1 MKYGDLFRLQPIQSV
16 IELNQAD
23 DVDEALQLV
32 GRFVVTDS
40 LADAL
45 NRVALP
51 QLSKKAGVE
60 GKGLFVVGN
69 YGTGKSHL
77 MSFLSALAE
86 HAKAPD
92 HLRDPTTWRAA
103 FTPLA
108 GRFVVRRTQI
118 NASKMSLYDIVAHEL
133 TALAVV
139 HGISFA
145 FAPQDKVVNA
155 KTEYERYLTAMK
167 PALAGRGVLLLID
180 ELLHH
185 LDSRNDQELVID
197 LQTLQG
203 LGEFCRVNPFVFMAG
218 LQQSLFQNKRF
229 QHVAD
234 EINKVRQRFQDVVI
248 DSKGVEQLV
257 ETHVF
262 AKSDK
267 QKTQI
272 RSLLQAQTDLYEVV
286 GSELERFVALFPAH
300 PLFLDEFQ
308 RVNVVERREVL
319 KVLSEE
325 GGLLADVELNPDQLR
340 LITADRYW
348 LHIER
353 DVGLDS
359 NNAIAKVKGNVR
371 SLRAKITDAQL
382 PAEDKVLAERLIGAL
397 AVNRLTTPTID
408 DMVGLSPQDLKNRL
422 LPPARGLM
430 RDRAV
435 LDQGVKRLLEKV
447 REAAAGQFLTTTNDG
462 KQYYIDPRRTTD
474 YDEEVRVAARSLSPT
489 VWQRYFNEFVLRQL
503 ELENANPAI
512 QGRLWQYSLPWKVK
526 NVDRPGWLFFDF
538 PSHRSTAKPA
548 YDFYVFLLPSKR
560 ISKLADD
567 DFPDQRDELYVQFE
581 GFPAAR
587 CSGEDETVPETFL
600 DHLRLYA
607 AARERQR
614 ELQGSKDGVAATGRI
629 AGQFFDLCATEWQQ
643 NGGDWVQIRHR
654 GKSKTLRL
662 WVQEVA
668 PGKAAAE
675 FRERLRVVSA
685 HLLADSFAQDY
696 PDYPTFT
703 ETVTEQSRPGASH
716 DAVKLMCDQGIKG
729 GTSQARSVLAA
740 LELYKDGL
748 WTFDA
753 SPWLR
758 TLRERLEALNP
769 GQNINASQLFE
780 TRRGRRFAKDSVL
793 EAEWFMTVLAAGVRA
808 GEVVVVGEGG
818 TTVDAGSLQNG
829 SDLLCDAAK
838 VVRVTRPQDFP
849 REPWRKLFKLLG
861 VNEGLL
867 AHDGTLEEAAVK
879 WHEAVSKRVQGLVEL
894 RQRLLGRLPL
904 AATEI
909 APTVDL
915 APLDGA
921 KATLEDLQ
929 VYNSRGK
936 MLNLKLREDAAIAA
950 FGKQLQLCDRLQ
962 AIGDFVRDNGQNLGA
977 LERLRVHLHGFDND
991 FADLCDKAA
1000 TALQDVYSVDLEA
1013 GPLDAAA
1020 LRKPIDDACARG
1032 CKVYRALHKR
1042 RRLTKDEDGRKSAL
1056 VSSGTVKTL
1065 QKLAGV
1071 SNLSAN
1077 SLDKQLQELGN
1088 LRLFKD
1094 YTDAQLLASPTAQ
1107 APGDPFNPQKEPSES
1122 AADVLARCESALA
1135 TLVDTW
1141 TARLLTDLK
1150 DPSVSRAI
1158 AALTDAERKPI
1169 ETFQRSKSLPSPV
1182 TDEFVRVLNLL
1193 FAGLELIA
1201 VNIDDFVGAVLD
1213 ADQPLTPDEVRERF
1227 ETWLASQIGSRDS
1240 AKVRL
1245 VPELMDALALVA

>member
-1 MKYGDLFRLQPIQSV
+1 MHYGSLFRLQPIQSV
-16 IELNQAD
+16 IQLNQAD
-23 DVDEALQLV
+23 DLDEAMLLV
-32 GRFVVTDS
+32 SRFVVTES

-45 NRVALP
+45 SRVALP

-77 MSFLSALAE
+77 MSFLSTVAE
-86 HAKAPD
+86 HVSALD
-92 HLRDPTTWRAA
+92 HLRDPSAWRGA
-103 FTPLA
+103 FEPMA

-118 NASKMSLYDIVAHEL
+118 SGATMSLYNIVAHEL
-133 TALAVV
+133 SALAASLGVT
-139 HGISFA
+139 FT
-145 FAPQDKVVNA
+145 FKPQNELVNA
-155 KTEYERYLTAMK
+155 KTEYERFLAALQ
-167 PALAGRGVLLLID
+167 PVLAGRGVLLLVD

-185 LDSRNDQELVID
+185 LDSRLDHELVVD

-203 LGEFCRVNPFVFMAG
+203 LGEFCHGRPFMFIAG

-257 ETHVF
+257 ETYVF
-262 AKSDK
+262 AKTDE
-267 QKTQI
+267 QKAKI
-272 RSLLQAQTDLYEVV
+272 RGLLQAQTDLYEVV
-286 GSELERFVALFPAH
+286 GAELERFVALFPAH

-308 RVNVVERREVL
+308 RINVVERREVL

-325 GGLLADVELNPDQLR
+325 GALLSDAEMTPGQLR

-353 DVGLDS
+353 DPGLDS

-371 SLRAKITDAQL
+371 SLRAKIADAAL
-382 PAEDKVLAERLIGAL
+382 PPEDKALAERLIGAL

-408 DMVGLSPQDLKNRL
+408 DAVGLSPQDLKNRL

-430 RDRAV
+430 RDRTV

-447 REAAAGQFLTTTNDG
+447 REAAAGQFLTTTTDG

-474 YDEEVRVAARSLSPT
+474 YDEEVRVAARTLSPT

-503 ELENANPAI
+503 ELENASPAI
-512 QGRLWQYSLPWKVK
+512 QGRLWQWSLPWKAK

-548 YDFYVFLLPSKR
+548 YDFYLFLLPSQR

-567 DFPDQRDELYVQFE
+567 EFPDQRDEVYVQFE
-581 GFPAAR
+581 GFPEAR
-587 CSGEDETVPETFL
+587 CLGDDETLPETFL

-614 ELQGSKDGVAATGRI
+614 ELQGSRDGAAATGRI
-629 AGQFFDLCATEWQQ
+629 AGQFFDLCSVAWQQ
-643 NGGDWVQIRHR
+643 SSGEWVQVRHR
-654 GKSKTLRL
+654 GKTKALKL

-668 PGKAAAE
+668 PGKSAAE
-675 FRERLRVVSA
+675 FRECLRSVA
-685 HLLADSFAQDY
+685 ANLLAESFEEDY
-696 PDYPTFT
+696 PDYPSFAD
-703 ETVTEQSRPGASH
+703 TVNEQARLGASQ
-716 DAVKLMCDQGIKG
+716 DAVKLICDQGIKG

-740 LELYKDGL
+740 LGLYKDGV
-748 WTFDA
+748 WQFDS

-758 TLRERLEALNP
+758 SLRDRLEALNP
-769 GQNINASQLFE
+769 GQNINGSQLFE

-793 EAEWFMTVLAAGVRA
+793 EAEWFMTVLAGAVRA
-808 GEVVVVGEGG
+808 GEVIVIGEGG
-818 TTVDAGSLQNG
+818 TSVDAGSLQAG
-829 SDLLCDAAK
+829 CELLSDASK
-838 VVRVTRPQDFP
+838 VVRITRPQDFP
-849 REPWRKLFKLLG
+849 REAWRKLFKLLG
-861 VNEGLL
+861 LNEGLL

-879 WHEAVSKRVQGLVEL
+879 WHEAVSKRLQGLVEL
-894 RQRLLGRLPL
+894 RQRLTGRLPL
-904 AATEI
+904 AATDA

-915 APLDGA
+915 TPMDEAR
-921 KATLEDLQ
+921 ATLEALQ

-936 MLNLKLREDAAIAA
+936 MLNLKLRADSEITA
-950 FGKQLQLCDRLQ
+950 FGAALLLCDRLQ
-962 AIGDFVRDNGQNLGA
+962 TIGDFVRDNGQNLGA
-977 LERLRVHLHGFDND
+977 LERLRAHLSGLDKDFVELFDRAS
-991 FADLCDKAA
+991 ADLQAA
-1000 TALQDVYSVDLEA
+1000 YAGGPNAAQVD
-1013 GPLDAAA
+1013 PPA
-1020 LRKPIDDACARG
+1020 LRKGVEDACGRA

-1042 RRLTKDEDGRKSAL
+1042 RRLTKDEDTRKAAL

-1065 QKLAGV
+1065 QKLSQV
-1071 SNLSAN
+1071 SNLSAA
-1077 SLDKQLQELGN
+1077 SLDKQLQELGQ

-1107 APGDPFNPQKEPSES
+1107 APGDLFDPQKEPSES
-1122 AADVLARCESALA
+1122 ATDALARCELGLA
-1135 TLVDTW
+1135 KLLVTW
-1141 TARLLTDLK
+1141 TNRLLTDLK
-1150 DPSVSRAI
+1150 DPSVARAI
-1158 AALTDAERKPI
+1158 EALTEAERKPV
-1169 ETFQRSKSLPSPV
+1169 EAFQLSKALPVPV
-1182 TDEFVRVLNLL
+1182 TDDFVKVLNLL
-1193 FAGLELIA
+1193 FQGLELITVDIA
-1201 VNIDDFVGAVLD
+1201 AFVAAVLD
-1213 ADQPLTPDEVRERF
+1213 ADQPLSPDEVRARF
-1227 ETWLASQIGSRDS
+1227 ERWLAGQVGDRDD

-1245 VPELMDALALVA
+1245 VRHIEEARARVA